1 MPPVADI
8 TVPSTAHSLADWR
21 DYVSLL
27 KPRVMSLVVFTA
39 YCGLV
44 AAPAT
49 MHPVL
54 ILTALLC
61 VALGAGAAGALN
73 MWWEADTDALM
84 TRTANRAIPA
94 GRISREDALAFAVTL
109 AFASVIVMGL
119 AINWLAAAILAVS
132 ILFYVFVYT
141 IWLKRRTPQNIVIGG
156 AAGAFPPVI
165 GWAAATG
172 DFSTLP
178 LILFALIFLWTPP
191 HFWSMAL
198 FSQTDYGRAGIPML
212 PNVAGEKTTRL
223 QIWLYT
229 WPMVMCS
236 LLPWVMDDT
245 TAVYGASA
253 AVLGFLF
260 LAGSF
265 QVWRGTDTKAPKL
278 VFAFSILY
286 LFALFAVFAFD
297 RVFLFPGAAA

>member
-1 MPPVADI
+1 M
-8 TVPSTAHSLADWR
+8 SQTASLPAQEHGLADWR

-39 YCGLV
+39 WCGLV
-44 AAPAT
+44 AAPVSL
-49 MHPVL
+49 HPVL
-54 ILTALLC
+54 AFTAMLC

-84 TRTANRAIPA
+84 ARTATRAIPA
-94 GRISREDALAFAVTL
+94 GKISRDDALGFAVTL
-109 AFASVIVMGL
+109 AAASVIIMAL
-119 AINWLAAAILAVS
+119 AINLVSAAVLAVS

-156 AAGAFPPVI
+156 AAGAFPPII

-172 DFSTLP
+172 DISALP
-178 LILFALIFLWTPP
+178 LILFGIVFLWTPP

-212 PNVAGEKTTRL
+212 PNVAGEKATRL

-229 WPMVMCS
+229 WPMVICS
-236 LLPWVMDDT
+236 LLPWLLHET
-245 TAVYGASA
+245 TAVYGFSA
-253 AVLGFLF
+253 LLLGALF

-265 QVWRGTDTKAPKL
+265 QVWRGREAKAPKL
-278 VFAFSILY
+278 LFAYSILY
-286 LFALFAVFAFD
+286 LFVLFAVFAFD
-297 RVFLFPGAAA
+297 RAILFPQAAA

>member
-1 MPPVADI
+1 
-8 TVPSTAHSLADWR
+8 
-21 DYVSLL
+21 
-27 KPRVMSLVVFTA
+27 MSLVVFTA

>member
-1 MPPVADI
+1 M
-8 TVPSTAHSLADWR
+8 SQTASLPAQEHGLADWR

-39 YCGLV
+39 LCGLV
-44 AAPAT
+44 AAPVYI
-49 MHPVL
+49 HPVL
-54 ILTALLC
+54 AFTAMLC

-84 TRTANRAIPA
+84 ARTATRAIPA
-94 GRISREDALAFAVTL
+94 GKISRDDALGFAVTL
-109 AFASVIVMGL
+109 AAASVIIMAL
-119 AINWLAAAILAVS
+119 AVNFVSAVVLAVS

-172 DFSTLP
+172 DISALP
-178 LILFALIFLWTPP
+178 IILFGIIFLWTPP

-212 PNVAGEKTTRL
+212 PNVAGEKATRL

-229 WPMVMCS
+229 WPMVICS
-236 LLPWVMDDT
+236 LLPWLMHET
-245 TAVYGASA
+245 TAVFGISA
-253 AVLGFLF
+253 LVLGFLF

-265 QVWRGTDTKAPKL
+265 QVWRSTDVKAPKQL
-278 VFAFSILY
+278 FAFSILY
-286 LFALFAVFAFD
+286 LFVLFAVFAFD
-297 RVFLFPGAAA
+297 RVLLFAGHGA

>member
-1 MPPVADI
+1 M
-8 TVPSTAHSLADWR
+8 SQTASLPAQEHGLADWR

-39 YCGLV
+39 WCGLV
-44 AAPAT
+44 AAPVSI
-49 MHPVL
+49 HPVL
-54 ILTALLC
+54 AFTAMLC

-84 TRTANRAIPA
+84 ARTATRAIPA
-94 GRISREDALAFAVTL
+94 GKISRDDALGFAVTL
-109 AFASVIVMGL
+109 AAASVIIMAL
-119 AINWLAAAILAVS
+119 AVNFVSAVVLAVS

-156 AAGAFPPVI
+156 AAGAFPPII

-172 DFSTLP
+172 DISALP
-178 LILFALIFLWTPP
+178 LILFGIVFLWTPP

-212 PNVAGEKTTRL
+212 PNVAGEKATRL

-229 WPMVMCS
+229 WPMVICS
-236 LLPWVMDDT
+236 VLPWLLVKT
-245 TAVYGASA
+245 TAVYGISA
-253 AVLGFLF
+253 IVLGVLF

-265 QVWRGTDTKAPKL
+265 QVWRGREPKAPKL
-278 VFAFSILY
+278 LFAYSILY
-286 LFALFAVFAFD
+286 LFVLFAVFAFD
-297 RVFLFPGAAA
+297 RALLFTGRSA